1 LGEDSQPS
9 VGPFVSFIMGAED
22 TTGGEDVVYLLA
34 ELRSAEQ
41 GPVHEIGSRARVLGA
56 DGDRLTLAVG
66 YGRLESVVTCSRALV
81 ARRRHSLSRR
91 VLRAD
96 RWSAA

>member
-1 LGEDSQPS
+1 
-9 VGPFVSFIMGAED
+9 MGAED
-22 TTGGEDVVYLLA
+22 ITAGGEVVYLLA

-41 GPVHEIGSRARVLGA
+41 GPVHEIGSRARVLDV

-66 YGRLESVVTCSRALV
+66 YGRFESIVTCSRALV
-81 ARRRHSLSRR
+81 ARRRRSLASRR
-91 VLRAD
+91 ALRAD